1 MKSFILRE
9 TIAVMNLW
17 QGKRVMFEVN
27 INKINQISLGFLSAE
42 GLENINGSLYVKLL
56 F

>member
-9 TIAVMNLW
+9 TMAVMNLW
-17 QGKRVMFEVN
+17 QGKRVIFL
-27 INKINQISLGFLSAE
+27 LGFLSAE